1 VTARPIA
8 RTRRADEDLIEIWHH
23 IAIDNPAAADRM
35 LDAIEAR
42 WLLLARNPFSG
53 PARDDIM
60 PGVRHLVTGHY
71 LTLYRVTETAVELLR
86 VLHGRRDMTVGQ
98 IEE

>member
-1 VTARPIA
+1 MTARPIA

-42 WLLLARNPFSG
+42 WLSLARNPFSG

-60 PGVRHLVTGHY
+60 P
-71 LTLYRVTETAVELLR
+71 AFA
-86 VLHGRRDMTVGQ
+86 
-98 IEE
+98 IW